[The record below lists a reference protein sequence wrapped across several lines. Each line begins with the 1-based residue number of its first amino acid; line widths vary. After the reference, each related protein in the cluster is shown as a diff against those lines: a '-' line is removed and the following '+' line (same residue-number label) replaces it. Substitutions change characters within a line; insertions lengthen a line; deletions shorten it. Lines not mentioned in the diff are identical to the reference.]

1 MFDLIEISQGI
12 KTFVLKALLG
22 KPFQTFYY
30 YSLKNLF
37 EKTILNS
44 LIFLE
49 RISLRKLNI
58 KILFFFLMQ
67 ACLHKMN
74 YKVFIK
80 IVLQTYD
87 WV

>member
-12 KTFVLKALLG
+12 KTFFLKALLG

-30 YSLKNLF
+30 YSLKKLF

-49 RISLRKLNI
+49 RISLRKLSI
-58 KILFFFLMQ
+58 KILFSS
-67 ACLHKMN
+67 
-74 YKVFIK
+74 FI
-80 IVLQTYD
+80 QTYASFAC
-87 WV
+87 